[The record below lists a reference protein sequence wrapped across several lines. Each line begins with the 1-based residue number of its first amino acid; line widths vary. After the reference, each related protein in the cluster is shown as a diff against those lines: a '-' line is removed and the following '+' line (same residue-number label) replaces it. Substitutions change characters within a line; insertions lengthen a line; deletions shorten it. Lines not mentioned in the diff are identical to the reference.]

1 MIHLAKEDIRHTLG
15 KFIVTAM
22 GVGMLLGLYVFVTE
36 TPYSRSVQVT
46 DLEICDILYSTD
58 GIPKSIKICG
68 YIFNEEPETI
78 VTLDIYLFHM
88 PDKKSISF
96 MSHQNDNDLFD
107 EGFFSRDLS
116 LNGTTG
122 DYLLKVMLFRDIIG
136 TLEFRIQE

>member
-1 MIHLAKEDIRHTLG
+1 MDELTESTKNFFRIFKILF
-15 KFIVTAM
+15 FIVWSI
-22 GVGMLLGLYVFVTE
+22 GLVFILYVSLTA

-122 DYLLKVMLFRDIIG
+122 DYLLKVMLFRDIRVVP
-136 TLEFRIQE
+136 E